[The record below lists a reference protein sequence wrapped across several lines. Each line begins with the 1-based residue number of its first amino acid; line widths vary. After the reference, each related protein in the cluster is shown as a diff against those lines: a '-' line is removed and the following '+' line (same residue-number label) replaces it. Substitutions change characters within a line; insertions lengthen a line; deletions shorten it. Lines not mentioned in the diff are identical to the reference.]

1 MGVPLKSSSMT
12 NDAQPQLP
20 TGPVQLGQIVGGKY
34 RIDGILGASG
44 MGVVYAATHL
54 QMDARV
60 AVKFLLVKSSDH
72 AVDALERFTRE
83 AKFMAKIHSEHVVRV
98 IDVGALD
105 ATPFI
110 VMELLVG
117 DDLAR
122 VLLRQGALPV
132 EVAVDYVLQAAEGLA
147 AAHAA
152 GVVHRDLKPSNLFLT
167 HLDGRDVVKLIDF
180 GVAKYR
186 GGDSGPQSD
195 ALTQTHVMIG
205 SPRYMA
211 PEQVRASKDVDA
223 RADVWSLAIIL
234 QELLTAKPVFKG
246 PSVSD
251 SLVLILTTDP
261 PRVDQLRPEVPS
273 GLADAVAR
281 ALVKDP
287 TYRTPTVATFASELL
302 PFASMTRRGVYEPIF
317 AHAAVPRVPRTFGAD
332 SVSDV
337 SAVAG
342 EPTKTAWGTGVTA
355 PPDSRR
361 AAKVAVAVLAGAT
374 VAAGVLVALV
384 LHRHP
389 TATSTAA
396 ASTPTSEVAPSAKHD
411 PAPEPTAAKPSE
423 AQPAPAPTPAAAE
436 SAATPAEVTPAPAPE
451 PTKAAK
457 VAATKTA
464 PAVATAKA
472 TKPAQTATA
481 AASAPPAA
489 TEPKPN
495 LFDDPK

>member
-1 MGVPLKSSSMT
+1 MGVPLKGSSMT

-20 TGPVQLGQIVGGKY
+20 TGPVQLGQVVGGKY
-34 RIDGILGASG
+34 RIEGILGASG
-44 MGVVYAATHL
+44 MGIVYSATHL

-122 VLLRQGALPV
+122 VLLRQGPLPI

-152 GVVHRDLKPSNLFLT
+152 GVIHRDLKPSNLFLT
-167 HLDGRDVVKLIDF
+167 RLDGRDVVKLIDF

-287 TYRTPTVATFASELL
+287 AHRTPTVATFASELL

-337 SAVAG
+337 SAVGG

-361 AAKVAVAVLAGAT
+361 AAKVAVAAVAGAT
-374 VAAGVLVALV
+374 IAIGILVALV

-389 TATSTAA
+389 TATSAAA
-396 ASTPTSEVAPSAKHD
+396 ASAPTSEVAPIAKHD
-411 PAPEPTAAKPSE
+411 PTPEPTAPKPPE
-423 AQPAPAPTPAAAE
+423 AEPAPAPTPAE
-436 SAATPAEVTPAPAPE
+436 SAATPAEVTPAPSPE
-451 PTKAAK
+451 PAKAGK

-464 PAVATAKA
+464 PGAVAKG